1 MTDLFEV
8 VPSGKI
14 RNWFQSLSVIVR
26 LFISLTADDLFSRLS
41 LHKTIFFTKRVF
53 FHVIPLSRVLGCSQ
67 TVLNYGPFHIYI
79 LLRIKNTLDF
89 IRAFDY
95 NPTPNLTEL
104 CVKKWRFLKIFI
116 SLLVNLIMF
125 CELVSNVFNT
135 YLMFEKK
142 ECFTWSIKFLKKHS
156 KVLRKV

>member
-53 FHVIPLSRVLGCSQ
+53 FHLIPLNWVLGYNHTLLLSQ
-67 TVLNYGPFHIYI
+67 IVIKGVGGGGGVLTH
-79 LLRIKNTLDF
+79 
-89 IRAFDY
+89 
-95 NPTPNLTEL
+95 
-104 CVKKWRFLKIFI
+104 
-116 SLLVNLIMF
+116 
-125 CELVSNVFNT
+125 
-135 YLMFEKK
+135 
-142 ECFTWSIKFLKKHS
+142 
-156 KVLRKV
+156 LRKQ